1 MLQNIQQKNG
11 SKKLKKGTQVPFFE
25 RGKTMKLEFGKY
37 TDITNFAKKV
47 NPEMFKTYQK
57 VYICPDTNNWWVAM
71 IQEGYNEDYEECPGM
86 YLVERNNPDYPDYN
100 KCNRIFLNSMVVR
113 NVLEEW
119 DGSTWDVTECDSLE
133 EAIEMVDGG

>member
-1 MLQNIQQKNG
+1 
-11 SKKLKKGTQVPFFE
+11 
-25 RGKTMKLEFGKY
+25 MKLEFGKY
-37 TDITNFAKKV
+37 TDITNFAEKV

-86 YLVERNNPDYPDYN
+86 YLVERNNPDYPEYS

-133 EAIEMVDGG
+133 EAIEMVDGGWGIISED